1 MIGQLYQAYNLR
13 MTSAF
18 EPLASRLRPKEID
31 DIIGQEHLTG
41 PAKPI
46 RRYIESEHLPSLI
59 FWGPPGV
66 GKTTLAHVIS
76 QTLNKN
82 FVELSAVNSGVKDV
96 KAVIEQAKY
105 IQQME
110 GKQTVLFLDEI
121 HRFNKAQQDAFL
133 PSVESG
139 IITLIGATTENPS
152 FEINSAL
159 LSRCQVLTLKP
170 LNETSLIQ
178 VIDRAL
184 SLKNKT
190 RLLSDSAK
198 KELALQSFGDA
209 RYLLNALED
218 LLQQFYDRVEL
229 DDHTVKEHIHSRSLH
244 YDKKS
249 EHHYNVISAFI
260 KSMRGSDVNAALY
273 YLARMLESGEDP
285 LFVARRMIIFASEDI
300 GLANPQAVQVAVS
313 CMQSFQFVGAAEGWI
328 PLAQCAAYLAGSPK
342 SNSSYAAYKLA
353 ADDVRKHG
361 ALEVPLHLRNAPTKL
376 MKQEGYG
383 QGYKYAHNYSGNK
396 VQQQHLPDKI
406 KDKIYYEPT
415 ENGHEKKIKEWLSKI

>member
-1 MIGQLYQAYNLR
+1 